1 MKNSLEYLYCYG
13 NKLSYFDLEGYNKW
27 YEENKELIDRY
38 DIKDA
43 HEMLNQTNN
52 YNL

>member
-1 MKNSLEYLYCYG
+1 
-13 NKLSYFDLEGYNKW
+13 
-27 YEENKELIDRY
+27 LIDRY

-52 YNL
+52 YNLWNT